1 MRHKS
6 ITFSMAIE
14 KFVEAKRAER
24 LSEHTLIDYKNTFRK
39 FRRYLAGDY
48 SVRLIKKEAI
58 SGFLANTQGVGK
70 KTIRNYHAALSSL
83 WNFLVL
89 QRHVDENIVR
99 LVKAPR
105 ISPKNIEPLSRIDV
119 TQMLSTVNQ
128 RELAMRN
135 RAILLLLLDCGLR
148 ASELCELQVR
158 DIDLTN
164 QHLFV
169 RNGKGGKGRRI
180 PFSEITKIA
189 VENYMKSRKL
199 TVNRPSTGIIFQ
211 TTTGNPINRNFLLK
225 MVEKIG
231 FISGVHNCHPHRF
244 RHTFAIQ
251 FLRNG
256 GNVYT
261 LQALLG
267 HSTLDMVKRYLA
279 ISQIDLERDHVKASP
294 VVHWGL

>member
-6 ITFSMAIE
+6 ITFSIAIE

-24 LSEHTLIDYKNTFRK
+24 LSEHTLVDYKNTFRK

-48 SVRLIKKEAI
+48 PVRLIKKEAI

-99 LVKAPR
+99 LIKAPR

-231 FISGVHNCHPHRF
+231 FISGVHHCHPHRF

-279 ISQIDLERDHVKASP
+279 ISQIDLERDHIKASP